1 MCYNILIIILKYMSN
16 MHTDLPKT
24 INEALKILA
33 YNDYFWSDPQKAHIK
48 PHPKDQ
54 ETVRSLAE
62 SQYAWTEKQARLAL
76 VILKRYLT
84 KFQAHGMDIKSLL
97 DNPVYEDEF
106 RVISFD
112 KVIEK
117 YTDEDNID
125 KIEMRFPYNK
135 KVIQLIRCMKD
146 KRGLPGMYA
155 LYDGEKKKWTFQ
167 HSDVTA
173 YYLTLIAVRYDF
185 KFMDESLLDDYEEI
199 KKQIRGHRKPTARL
213 VAGEVVLDN
222 APESLQEYWNENF
235 KNKTALTQVDS
246 LKNFNIST
254 KGIDVPAETTIGHK
268 VAHNNYHKLWID
280 STAVSKKEVVMGLVE
295 LDCFPIIMPVSG
307 EMDTQEEVK
316 EFWEW
321 MKAFKSQGIDI
332 LTQCSWGFDVKEPV
346 YVKDVKDLDKSH
358 TQIKRQGQMMI
369 SNNHSREFF
378 ENLYEI
384 NQMSRQFKFINEDTK
399 IIFVRNRIPR
409 AVIKSK
415 IKPKA
420 SLVTLGGGYYA
431 TGTDNLKRL
440 LENLPKKLYYSDH
453 QPSSWDWHDHV
464 IVRL

>member
-1 MCYNILIIILKYMSN
+1 MTE

-33 YNDYFWSDPQKAHIK
+33 YNDYFWTDPLSTQKTHIK
-48 PHPKDQ
+48 PHPKDYD
-54 ETVRSLAE
+54 TVRSLAE

-84 KFQAHGMDIKSLL
+84 KFQAHGMDIKKLL
-97 DNPVYEDEF
+97 DTPVYEDDF

-117 YTDEDNID
+117 YTDEDNVD
-125 KIEMRFPYNK
+125 RIEMRFPYHK

-146 KRGLPGMYA
+146 KRDLPGMYA

-199 KKQIRGHRKPTARL
+199 KKQVIGHRKPTARL
-213 VAGEVVLDN
+213 IAGEIVLDN
-222 APESLQEYWNENF
+222 ASDSLQEYWNENL
-235 KNKTALTQVDS
+235 KNKTALSQVDS

-254 KGIDVPAETTIGHK
+254 KGINVPAKTTIGHK
-268 VAHNNYHKLWID
+268 IAHNYYHKLWID
-280 STAVSKKEVVMGLVE
+280 SKGFSKKEVVKGLTE
-295 LDCFPIIMPVSG
+295 LNCFPLVMPVSG
-307 EMDTQEEVK
+307 DIHMEDDVK
-316 EFWEW
+316 DFWEW
-321 MKAFKSQGIDI
+321 MNAFKAHGIDI
-332 LTQCSWGFDVKEPV
+332 LNECSWGFDVKEPI
-346 YVKDVKDLDKSH
+346 YKKDLERFNSDRTYLLDNQKS
-358 TQIKRQGQMMI
+358 Q
-369 SNNHSREFF
+369 EFF
-378 ENLYEI
+378 ENLYELH
-384 NQMSRQFKFINEDTK
+384 QMSKQFKLINDKTK

-409 AVIKSK
+409 ALIKSK

-420 SLVTLGGGYYA
+420 SLVALGGGYYA
-431 TGTDNLKRL
+431 TGTDNLKRM

-453 QPSSWDWHDHV
+453 QPSSWDWHDHI
-464 IVRL
+464 IVKL

>member
-1 MCYNILIIILKYMSN
+1 MTE

-33 YNDYFWSDPQKAHIK
+33 YNDYFWTDPLSTQKTQIK
-48 PHPKDQ
+48 PHPKDYD
-54 ETVRSLAE
+54 TVRSLAE

-84 KFQAHGMDIKSLL
+84 KFQAHGMDIKNLL
-97 DNPVYEDEF
+97 NRPVYDDDF

-117 YTDEDNID
+117 YTDEDNV
-125 KIEMRFPYNK
+125 KRIEMRFPYNK

-146 KRGLPGMYA
+146 KRDLPGMYA

-185 KFMDESLLDDYEEI
+185 KFMDDSLLDDYEEI
-199 KKQIRGHRKPTARL
+199 KREIIGHRKPTARL
-213 VAGEVVLDN
+213 IAGEIVLDN
-222 APESLQEYWNENF
+222 APEPLQEYWNENL
-235 KNKTALTQVDS
+235 KNKTALAQVDS

-254 KGIDVPAETTIGHK
+254 KGINVPAETMVAHK
-268 VAHNNYHKLWID
+268 VAHNNYHKLWVD
-280 STAVSKKEVVMGLVE
+280 SKGFSKKEVVKGLLE
-295 LDCFPIIMPVSG
+295 LDCFPIVMPVSG
-307 EMDTQEEVK
+307 DIHMEDDVK

-321 MKAFKSQGIDI
+321 MNAFKAHGVD
-332 LTQCSWGFDVKEPV
+332 LLNECSWGFDVKEPI
-346 YVKDVKDLDKSH
+346 YKKDLERFNSERTYLLDNQKSE
-358 TQIKRQGQMMI
+358 
-369 SNNHSREFF
+369 EFF
-378 ENLYEI
+378 ENLYELH
-384 NQMSRQFKFINEDTK
+384 QMSKQFKLINEQTK

-409 AVIKSK
+409 ALIKSK
-415 IKPKA
+415 VKPKA
-420 SLVTLGGGYYA
+420 SLVALGGGYYA
-431 TGTDNLKRL
+431 TGTDNLKRM

-453 QPSSWDWHDHV
+453 QPSNWDWHDH
-464 IVRL
+464 IIIKL

>member
-1 MCYNILIIILKYMSN
+1 MND

-62 SQYAWTEKQARLAL
+62 SQDAWTEKQARLAL

-97 DNPVYEDEF
+97 DNPVYEDDF

-112 KVIEK
+112 KSIEK
-117 YTDEDNID
+117 FQDDGVD
-125 KIEMRFPYNK
+125 MIELRFPYNK
-135 KVIQLIRCMKD
+135 KIIQLIRTLKD
-146 KRGLPGMYA
+146 KRDLPTGYA
-155 LYDGEKKKWTFQ
+155 QYDGEAKKWIFVQ
-167 HSDVTA
+167 SDVTT

-185 KFMDESLLDDYEEI
+185 KFVDESLLDQYEEI
-199 KKQIRGHRKPTARL
+199 KKGIIGHQKPSARL
-213 VAGEVVLDN
+213 IGGEVILSN
-222 APESLQEYWNENF
+222 APDSLQEYWDQNL
-235 KNKTALTQVDS
+235 KSKTALEQRDS
-246 LKNFNIST
+246 LKNFNIAT
-254 KGIDVPAETTIGHK
+254 NGISITAETTIGHK

-280 STAVSKKEVVMGLVE
+280 STAFSKKEVVMGLME
-295 LDCFPIIMPVSG
+295 LNCFPLVMPVSG
-307 EMDTQEEVK
+307 EMDTREEVK

-321 MKAFKSQGIDI
+321 MNAFKSQGIDI

-346 YVKDVKDLDKSH
+346 YMKDVENDH
-358 TQIKRQGQMMI
+358 NQRQMMI
-369 SNNHSREFF
+369 NNNTSREFF
-378 ENLYEI
+378 ETLFELH
-384 NQMSRQFKFINEDTK
+384 QMSKQFKFINNDTK

-409 AVIKSK
+409 AMIKSK

-453 QPSSWDWHDHV
+453 QPSSWDWQDRI

>member
-1 MCYNILIIILKYMSN
+1 MNN

-33 YNDYFWSDPQKAHIK
+33 YNDYFWSDPQKTHIK

-62 SQYAWTEKQARLAL
+62 SQYVWTEKQARLAL

-84 KFQAHGMDIKSLL
+84 KFQAHGIDIKSLL
-97 DNPVYEDEF
+97 DKPIYEDEF

-112 KVIEK
+112 KSIEK
-117 YTDEDNID
+117 FQDDDGVD
-125 KIEMRFPYNK
+125 KIELRFPYSK
-135 KVIQLIRCMKD
+135 KIITLIRLLKD
-146 KRGLPGMYA
+146 KRGLPGGYA
-155 LYDGEKKKWTFQ
+155 LYDGEAKKWTVI

-185 KFMDESLLDDYEEI
+185 KFIDETLLDDYELI
-199 KKQIRGHRKPTARL
+199 KKEIAGYKKPTAKL
-213 VAGEVVLDN
+213 VAGEIVVDN
-222 APESLQEYWNENF
+222 TSSSLKEYWDNEL
-235 KNKTALTQVDS
+235 KNKSPLLQVDA
-246 LKNFNIST
+246 LKNLNIKTS
-254 KGIDVPAETTIGHK
+254 GINIQAETAIGHK
-268 VAHNNYHKLWID
+268 IAHNNHHKLWID
-280 STAVSKKEVVMGLVE
+280 STAFNKKEVVMGLME
-295 LDCFPIIMPVSG
+295 LDCFPLIMPVSG
-307 EMDTQEEVK
+307 EMDTADEVK

-321 MKAFKSQGIDI
+321 MNAFKSQGIDI

-346 YVKDVKDLDKSH
+346 YMKDVENEYN
-358 TQIKRQGQMMI
+358 QRQMMI
-369 SNNHSREFF
+369 NNNTSREFF
-378 ENLYEI
+378 ENLFELH
-384 NQMSRQFKFINEDTK
+384 QMSKQFKFINDDTK
-399 IIFVRNRIPR
+399 IMFVRNRIPR
-409 AVIKSK
+409 AMIKSK

-420 SLVTLGGGYYA
+420 SLVTLGGGYYS

-464 IVRL
+464 IVKL

>member
-1 MCYNILIIILKYMSN
+1 

-33 YNDYFWSDPQKAHIK
+33 YNDYFWSDPLSTQKTQIK
-48 PHPKDQ
+48 PHPKDY

-84 KFQAHGMDIKSLL
+84 KFQAHGMDIKELL
-97 DNPVYEDEF
+97 NKPVYDDDF

-117 YTDEDNID
+117 YTDDDNID
-125 KIEMRFPYNK
+125 WIEMRFPYNK

-146 KRGLPGMYA
+146 NRDLPGMYA

-185 KFMDESLLDDYEEI
+185 KFTDDSLLNDYEEI
-199 KKQIRGHRKPTARL
+199 KKQVIGHRKPTARL

-222 APESLQEYWNENF
+222 APESLQEFWNENL
-235 KNKTALTQVDS
+235 KDAPTLTQVDS
-246 LKNFNIST
+246 LKNFDIST
-254 KGIDVPAETTIGHK
+254 NGIDVPAETMIGHK
-268 VAHNNYHKLWID
+268 IAHNNYHKLWID
-280 STAVSKKEVVMGLVE
+280 SKGFSKKEVVKGLIE
-295 LDCFPIIMPVSG
+295 LNCFPLIMPVSG
-307 EMDTQEEVK
+307 DIHMEDDVK
-316 EFWEW
+316 DFWEW
-321 MKAFKSQGIDI
+321 MNAFKAHDVD
-332 LTQCSWGFDVKEPV
+332 LLNECSWGFDVKEPI
-346 YVKDVKDLDKSH
+346 YKKDLERFNNERTYLLDNQKSE
-358 TQIKRQGQMMI
+358 
-369 SNNHSREFF
+369 EFF
-378 ENLYEI
+378 ENLYELH
-384 NQMSRQFKFINEDTK
+384 QMSKQFKLINEQTK

-409 AVIKSK
+409 ALIKSK
-415 IKPKA
+415 VKPKA
-420 SLVTLGGGYYA
+420 SLVGIGGGYYA
-431 TGTDNLKRL
+431 TGTDNLKRM

-464 IVRL
+464 IIKL

>member
-1 MCYNILIIILKYMSN
+1 MTN

-33 YNDYFWSDPQKAHIK
+33 YNDYFWANPSMIGNTAVIK
-48 PHPKDQ
+48 PHPKDH

-84 KFQAHGMDIKSLL
+84 KFQAHGMDIKKLL
-97 DNPVYEDEF
+97 DNPVYEDAF

-117 YTDEDNID
+117 YTDENNVD

-185 KFMDESLLDDYEEI
+185 KFVDDSLLDDYDEI
-199 KKQIRGHRKPTARL
+199 KKEITGHRKPTASL
-213 VAGEVVLDN
+213 EGGEVVLND
-222 APESLQEYWNENF
+222 APVTLQEYWDANL
-235 KNKTALTQVDS
+235 KDKPALHQLDS
-246 LKNFNIST
+246 LKNF
-254 KGIDVPAETTIGHK
+254 GIKSNGLDVPAQNILAK
-268 VAHNNYHKLWID
+268 KIAHNNNPILWID
-280 STAVSKKEVVMGLVE
+280 SKTFAKHEVIKGLVE
-295 LDCFPIIMPVSG
+295 LDCFPLLMPVSG
-307 EMDTQEEVK
+307 DIHMEEDVRNC
-316 EFWEW
+316 WEW
-321 MKAFKSQGIDI
+321 LNVLKSHNIDI
-332 LTQCSWGFDVKEPV
+332 LNDCSWGFDIKEPM
-346 YVKDVKDLDKSH
+346 YKKDIDKFSDQKH
-358 TQIKRQGQMMI
+358 WLVDNQKPE
-369 SNNHSREFF
+369 EFF
-378 ENLYEI
+378 QNLYELH
-384 NQMSRQFKFINEDTK
+384 QMSKQFKLISDNTK
-399 IIFVRNRIPR
+399 VIFVRNRIPR
-409 AVIKSK
+409 ALIKSK
-415 IKPKA
+415 VKPKA
-420 SLVTLGGGYYA
+420 SLVAIGGGHYS

-440 LENLPKKLYYSDH
+440 LENLPKKLYYSDY
-453 QPSSWDWHDHV
+453 QPSSLDWHDRV
-464 IVRL
+464 IVKL